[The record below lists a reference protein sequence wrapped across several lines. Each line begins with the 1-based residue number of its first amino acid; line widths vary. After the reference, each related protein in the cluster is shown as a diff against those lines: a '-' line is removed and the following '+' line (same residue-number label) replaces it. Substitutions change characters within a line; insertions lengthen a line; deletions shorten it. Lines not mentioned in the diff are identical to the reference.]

1 MTTREQKSTP
11 THVSPAP
18 KVSAEWPG
26 FAQRLA
32 LVLGTL
38 QEDQFLIVLLKG
50 SNRYVQFAGQGHWG
64 LRAECTSNQY
74 LSDTD
79 KLDEQQLARLTE
91 LGWRTPSGLAHEST
105 PERDPDGSPNHFV
118 QWPVQGSVADL
129 ADLAVRTFAEVLGVP
144 HPGFLEYEAFDSQR
158 QAQVYPELGLRRA
171 ARPTAAD
178 VATDLEQRLLA
189 TVREATG
196 LGSLEYDED
205 RDIQVVY
212 GSTVALISLV
222 GRPLR
227 VRMRALMVTDVEGS
241 PALLERLNELNAG
254 VGSMHFLFH
263 RGAIQAICEIP
274 AWPFVPEHVENAL
287 DEMCQVCDGLDDL
300 LQAEF
305 GGKLLVG
312 ERMPSVAR
320 H

>member
-1 MTTREQKSTP
+1 MTTVELQSTLTHASP
-11 THVSPAP
+11 TP
-18 KVSAEWPG
+18 KMSAEWPG

-64 LRAECTSNQY
+64 LRVECTSNQY
-74 LSDTD
+74 LPDT
-79 KLDEQQLARLTE
+79 EQLNEQRLARLIE
-91 LGWRTPSGLAHEST
+91 LGWHTPTGAAHEST

-118 QWPVQGSVADL
+118 EWPAQGSVTDL
-129 ADLAVRTFAEVLGVP
+129 ADLAVRTFAEVLGVA
-144 HPGFLEYEAFDSQR
+144 HPGFLEYEALDSQG
-158 QAQVYPELGLRRA
+158 QAQVFPELGLRRA
-171 ARPTAAD
+171 AQPTAAD
-178 VATDLEQRLLA
+178 VVADLEQRLLA
-189 TVREATG
+189 TVREATA
-196 LGSLEYDED
+196 LGSLEYDD
-205 RDIQVVY
+205 DGDIQVLY
-212 GSTVALISLV
+212 GSTVALVSLV

-227 VRMRALMVTDVEGS
+227 VRMRAFMVTDVDGS
-241 PALLERLNELNAG
+241 PELLERLNELNVG

-263 RGAIQAICEIP
+263 RGAIQALCVIP
-274 AWPFVPEHVENAL
+274 AWPFVPKHVETGL

-312 ERMPSVAR
+312 DRMASVAR